1 MVKTTGGAP
10 RNNEREWELNEK
22 RSNDRA
28 GLMERVEE

>member
-1 MVKTTGGAP
+1 MVKTIGGAP

-22 RSNDRA
+22 KSSGRV